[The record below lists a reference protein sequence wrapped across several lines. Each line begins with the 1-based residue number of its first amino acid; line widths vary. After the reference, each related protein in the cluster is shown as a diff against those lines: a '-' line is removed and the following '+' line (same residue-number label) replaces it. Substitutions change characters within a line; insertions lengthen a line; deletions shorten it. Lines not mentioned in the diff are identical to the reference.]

1 MGYGAE
7 HLKTARV
14 DRGRE
19 RVRKKERGR
28 QTGKLHRW
36 YSVVNTTIT
45 GRQQV
50 KRIFCSLMRMI
61 QIIIN
66 AL

>member
-19 RVRKKERGR
+19 RVRKKERER
-28 QTGKLHRW
+28 ETDW
-36 YSVVNTTIT
+36 
-45 GRQQV
+45 
-50 KRIFCSLMRMI
+50 
-61 QIIIN
+61 
-66 AL
+66 